1 MIFIIFNQ
9 IKECGYTKISL
20 IMNLQYISDNR
31 GKTTAVFI
39 PIQEREDLKSQFKGL
54 EEVELADQS
63 KEEILQGLQ
72 QAVEE
77 MNLVKQGKLN
87 AWDAKEL
94 LNEL

>member
-1 MIFIIFNQ
+1 
-9 IKECGYTKISL
+9 
-20 IMNLQYISDNR
+20 MNLQYISDNR
-31 GKTTAVFI
+31 GKTTGVFI
-39 PIQEREDLKSQFKGL
+39 PIQEWEVLKSKFKGL

-77 MNLVKQGKLN
+77 MNLVKQGKLK
-87 AWDAKEL
+87 ARDAKEL